1 MADNTPIEWTDATAN
16 FLNGCSVLT
25 AGCKRCY
32 AMKLAGT
39 RMKDHPTRKGL
50 TIDTKEGP
58 VWTGEVR
65 PHWPAIAQVL
75 SWTKPRMIFWNA
87 HGDLFHENVPDE
99 LIDCVFAAAA
109 LTPQH
114 THQFLTKRSAR
125 MMQYYRG
132 LDLAGGVGRV
142 ARFAVAMGR
151 IFQET
156 GHHSCKPGQGVP
168 IVPHPLPN
176 VWLGVSAENQE
187 CWDERVSHL
196 RQCSAAVRWVSAEP
210 LLGEIVDSMHM
221 HLIDWVV
228 AGGESGPKSRPMHP
242 GWAIALREQ
251 CAGTGTAFLFK
262 QWGDWM
268 PVTRL
273 AYVGDDPGTA
283 RPIRSAIISGRI
295 YRREHI
301 HHFPDNQP
309 MVRVGKKIA
318 GRMLVGVQHD
328 GYPVSS

>member
-25 AGCKRCY
+25 PGCKHCY
-32 AMKLAGT
+32 AMRLAGT

-50 TIDTKEGP
+50 TIDTKAGP

-99 LIDCVFAAAA
+99 LIDCCYAAAA
-109 LTPQH
+109 LTPWH

-125 MMQYYRG
+125 MVDYYND
-132 LDLAGGVGRV
+132 LDMAGGVGRV

-156 GHHSCKPGQGVP
+156 GHYRCKPGQGVP

-176 VWLGVSAENQE
+176 VWMGVSAEDQPR
-187 CWDERVSHL
+187 WDERVDHL
-196 RQCSAAVRWVSAEP
+196 RQISAAVRWVSAEP
-210 LLGEIVDSMHM
+210 LLGRIEDTQKMKGV
-221 HLIDWVV
+221 DWVV
-228 AGGESGPKSRPMHP
+228 AGGESGPNSRPMEPHA
-242 GWAIALREQ
+242 AIRLWVQ
-251 CAGTGTAFLFK
+251 CTESGTPFLFK
-262 QWGDWM
+262 QWGDWF
-268 PVTRL
+268 PVTKL
-273 AYVGDDPGTA
+273 AYYDDPPGGY
-283 RPIRSAIISGRI
+283 RKISSAIIGDRKYEGSDI
-295 YRREHI
+295 F
-301 HHFPDNQP
+301 HFSDGQP
-309 MVRVGKKIA
+309 MVRVGKKLA
-318 GRMLVGVQHD
+318 GRKLVGAQHD
-328 GYPVSS
+328 GYPARV